1 MSDVNLAD
9 VGGSLL
15 IQVVDELGQFQ
26 AVSIQQVLPALQVLR
41 HLRPPLQ
48 AFGQSRQLLLS
59 LPVDSQLVQTKQWTG
74 R

>member
-41 HLRPPLQ
+41 HLRPLQ

-59 LPVDSQLVQTKQWTG
+59 LPVDSQLVQTKQWAG

>member
-15 IQVVDELGQFQ
+15 IHVVDELGQFQ

-41 HLRPPLQ
+41 HLGPSLQ

-59 LPVDSQLVQTKQWTG
+59 LPVDSQLVQTKQWAG